1 MTENFTVRF
10 KQENLANKNDNAD
23 FVEKK
28 SFYEKITNINKK
40 ITLNKRKHL
49 EIENKLYLNWSIEK
63 ALQISKSGYNF
74 LLVRM
79 YFTGNYSHQNV
90 LFFIV
95 MLNSLKLD
103 NTKKVTNF
111 TLTGELHEKFKPFNQ
126 V

>member
-49 EIENKLYLNWSIEK
+49 EIENKLYLN
-63 ALQISKSGYNF
+63 
-74 LLVRM
+74 
-79 YFTGNYSHQNV
+79 
-90 LFFIV
+90 
-95 MLNSLKLD
+95 
-103 NTKKVTNF
+103 
-111 TLTGELHEKFKPFNQ
+111 
-126 V
+126 

>member
-63 ALQISKSGYNF
+63 ALQIPKSGYKF

-79 YFTGNYSHQNV
+79 YFTGNYSYQNV

-95 MLNSLKLD
+95 MLNLLKLD
-103 NTKKVTNF
+103 NTKKVNNF
-111 TLTGELHEKFKPFNQ
+111 TLIGELHEKFKPFNH